1 MDPTAKPYVQFSIN
15 EVPVVDIDLKGRRDP
30 DQVDRYATFEEARD
44 AALSIIELTL
54 DAGDYDD
61 DAHRDELQ
69 AMLGLLESAATFE
82 ELSALPKYRR
92 ILSRRRPRARAV
104 A

>member
-1 MDPTAKPYVQFSIN
+1 MDSTAKPYVQFSTN
-15 EVPVVDIDLKGRRDP
+15 EVPAVALDREGRCDP

-61 DAHRDELQ
+61 DAHRDELTR
-69 AMLGLLESAATFE
+69 MLGLLESAPTFAK
-82 ELSALPKYRR
+82 LAARR
-92 ILSRRRPRARAV
+92 EYKRFLAGGLVTPRAV